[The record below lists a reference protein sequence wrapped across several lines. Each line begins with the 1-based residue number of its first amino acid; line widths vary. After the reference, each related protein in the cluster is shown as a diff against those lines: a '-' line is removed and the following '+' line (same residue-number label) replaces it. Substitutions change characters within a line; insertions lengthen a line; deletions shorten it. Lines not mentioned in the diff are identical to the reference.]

1 MSPDSGGPGYE
12 GVQAPDWPDDI
23 FWRPDGPGAD
33 GPDFFR
39 REFGYP
45 HHPGLLERALREFSA
60 AGLSIPWLSCFGNHE
75 ALNQGVG
82 TQTPAPRP
90 PR

>member
-1 MSPDSGGPGYE
+1 MKRTPRT
-12 GVQAPDWPDDI
+12 
-23 FWRPDGPGAD
+23 RPDGLSWMS
-33 GPDFFR
+33 

-60 AGLSIPWLSCFGNHE
+60 VGLSIPWLSCFGNHE

-82 TQTPAPRP
+82 TRHPASAPR
-90 PR
+90 